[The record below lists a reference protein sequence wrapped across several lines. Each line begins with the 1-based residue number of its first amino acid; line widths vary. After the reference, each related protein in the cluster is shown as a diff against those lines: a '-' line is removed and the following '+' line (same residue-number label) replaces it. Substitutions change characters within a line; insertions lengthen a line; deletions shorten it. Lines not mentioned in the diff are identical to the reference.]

1 MAVAMANR
9 NYRIYTMCAIP
20 SLIGTWVQRMAVGW
34 FAWELTG
41 SGTWLGLVAFAD
53 LAPAVV
59 VAPIAGAFADRVD
72 RLKTVRLV
80 QYAHMLQATGLALF
94 TLAGWMTIERLF
106 CFALIQGSLQ
116 GIHQPFRQA
125 LIGTIVDR
133 REIAAAI
140 GINST
145 IWNSSRMI
153 GPAISAAIILY
164 FGVGVTF
171 AVNALSYAPMIAG
184 LYLIVARQ
192 QISGKKSLM
201 DVPSEILE
209 GVRHVAGHR
218 LIGPL
223 LVLLFAVSFFGRAV
237 AELLPGFAGA
247 VFGMDADGL
256 ALLTAGAGFGSLLSG
271 IWLSRRGRLRG
282 LDDILIASLFLVFV
296 TQTAFAAAP
305 DIATAAAVFVVWGFL
320 LNACGIIVQSLVQAE
335 VPDSIRGRVV
345 SLYGILWLGTPA
357 VGAFIMGAVADFVG
371 FRWPV
376 AIAAAAI
383 LAAFAWSLALRQRFR
398 REIANMAGK

>member
-1 MAVAMANR
+1 MANR
-9 NYRIYTMCAIP
+9 NYRIYTLCAIP

-59 VAPIAGAFADRVD
+59 VAPVAGAFADRVD
-72 RLKTVRLV
+72 RLKAVRFV
-80 QYAHMLQATGLALF
+80 QYAHMFQAIGLALF

-106 CFALIQGSLQ
+106 CFALLQGALQ

-125 LIGTIVDR
+125 LVGTIVDR

-153 GPAISAAIILY
+153 GPAISATIILY
-164 FGVGVTF
+164 YGVGVTF
-171 AVNALSYAPMIAG
+171 VVNALSYVPMLAG

-247 VFGMDADGL
+247 VFGMNADGL
-256 ALLTAGAGFGSLLSG
+256 AMLTAGAGFGSLLSG

-282 LDDILIASLFLVFV
+282 LGDILISSLFLIFV
-296 TQTAFAAAP
+296 TQTAFAASP
-305 DIATAAAVFVVWGFL
+305 DIATATAVFVVWGFL

-357 VGAFIMGAVADFVG
+357 VGAFIMGALADFVG

-383 LAAFAWSLALRQRFR
+383 LAAFAWSLALRHRFR
-398 REIANMAGK
+398 REIANMTGR

>member
-1 MAVAMANR
+1 MANR
-9 NYRIYTMCAIP
+9 NYRIYTLCAIP

-59 VAPIAGAFADRVD
+59 VAPVAGAFADRVD
-72 RLKTVRLV
+72 RLKAVRFV
-80 QYAHMLQATGLALF
+80 QYAHMFQAIGLALF

-106 CFALIQGSLQ
+106 CFALLQ
-116 GIHQPFRQA
+116 GALQGVHQPFRQA
-125 LIGTIVDR
+125 LVGTIVDR

-164 FGVGVTF
+164 YGVGVTF
-171 AVNALSYAPMIAG
+171 VVNALSYIPMLAG

-192 QISGKKSLM
+192 PVSGKKSLM

-256 ALLTAGAGFGSLLSG
+256 AMLTAGAGFGSLLSG

-282 LDDILIASLFLVFV
+282 LGDILTASIFLIFV
-296 TQTAFAAAP
+296 TQTAFAASP

-376 AIAAAAI
+376 ATAAAAI
-383 LAAFAWSLALRQRFR
+383 LAAFALSLALRQRFR
-398 REIANMAGK
+398 REIANMTGR

>member
-1 MAVAMANR
+1 MANR
-9 NYRIYTMCAIP
+9 NYRIYTLCAIP

-59 VAPIAGAFADRVD
+59 VAPVAGAFADRVD
-72 RLKTVRLV
+72 RLKAVRFV
-80 QYAHMLQATGLALF
+80 QYAHMFQATGLALF

-106 CFALIQGSLQ
+106 CFALLQGALQ

-125 LIGTIVDR
+125 LVGTIVDR

-153 GPAISAAIILY
+153 GPAISATIILY
-164 FGVGVTF
+164 YGVGVTF
-171 AVNALSYAPMIAG
+171 VVNALSYVPMLAG
-184 LYLIVARQ
+184 LYLIVVRQ

-247 VFGMDADGL
+247 VFGMNADGL
-256 ALLTAGAGFGSLLSG
+256 AMLTAGAGFGSLLSG

-282 LDDILIASLFLVFV
+282 LGDILISSLFLIFV
-296 TQTAFAAAP
+296 TQTAFAASP
-305 DIATAAAVFVVWGFL
+305 DIATATAVFVVWGFL

-357 VGAFIMGAVADFVG
+357 VGAFIMGAIADFVG

-398 REIANMAGK
+398 REIANMTGR

>member
-1 MAVAMANR
+1 MANR
-9 NYRIYTMCAIP
+9 NYRIYTLCAIP

-59 VAPIAGAFADRVD
+59 VAPVAGAFADRVD
-72 RLKTVRLV
+72 RLKAVRFV
-80 QYAHMLQATGLALF
+80 QYAHMFQATGLALF

-106 CFALIQGSLQ
+106 CFALLQGALQ

-125 LIGTIVDR
+125 LVGTIVDR

-153 GPAISAAIILY
+153 GPAISAMIILY
-164 FGVGVTF
+164 YGVGVTF
-171 AVNALSYAPMIAG
+171 VVNALSYVPMLAG

-247 VFGMDADGL
+247 VFGMNADGL
-256 ALLTAGAGFGSLLSG
+256 AMLTAGAGFGSLLSG

-282 LDDILIASLFLVFV
+282 LGDILISSLFLIFV
-296 TQTAFAAAP
+296 TQTAFAASP
-305 DIATAAAVFVVWGFL
+305 DIATATAVFVVWGFL

-357 VGAFIMGAVADFVG
+357 VGAFIMGAIADFVG

-398 REIANMAGK
+398 REIANMTGR

>member
-1 MAVAMANR
+1 MANR

-53 LAPAVV
+53 LAPTVV
-59 VAPIAGAFADRVD
+59 VAPIAGAFADRID
-72 RLKTVRLV
+72 RLKAVRFV

-171 AVNALSYAPMIAG
+171 AVNALSYVPMIVG

-201 DVPSEILE
+201 NVPSEILE

-256 ALLTAGAGFGSLLSG
+256 AMLTAGAGFGSLLSG

-282 LDDILIASLFLVFV
+282 LDDILIASLFLIFV
-296 TQTAFAAAP
+296 MQTAFAAAP

>member
-1 MAVAMANR
+1 MANR
-9 NYRIYTMCAIP
+9 NYRIYTLCAIP

-59 VAPIAGAFADRVD
+59 VAPVAGAFADRVD
-72 RLKTVRLV
+72 RLKAVRFV
-80 QYAHMLQATGLALF
+80 QYAHMFQAIGLALF

-106 CFALIQGSLQ
+106 CFALLQGALQ

-125 LIGTIVDR
+125 LVGTIVDR

-153 GPAISAAIILY
+153 GPAISATIILY
-164 FGVGVTF
+164 YGVGVTF
-171 AVNALSYAPMIAG
+171 VVNALSYVPMLAG

-247 VFGMDADGL
+247 VFGMNADGL
-256 ALLTAGAGFGSLLSG
+256 AMLTAGAGFGSLLSG

-282 LDDILIASLFLVFV
+282 LGDILISSLFLIFV
-296 TQTAFAAAP
+296 TQTAFAASP
-305 DIATAAAVFVVWGFL
+305 DIATATAVFVVWGFL

-357 VGAFIMGAVADFVG
+357 VGAFIMGALADFVG

-398 REIANMAGK
+398 REIANMTGK

>member
-1 MAVAMANR
+1 MANR
-9 NYRIYTMCAIP
+9 NYRIYTLCAIP

-59 VAPIAGAFADRVD
+59 VAPVAGAFADRVD
-72 RLKTVRLV
+72 RLKAVRFV
-80 QYAHMLQATGLALF
+80 QYAHMFQAIGLALF

-106 CFALIQGSLQ
+106 CFALLQGALQ

-125 LIGTIVDR
+125 LVGTIVDR

-153 GPAISAAIILY
+153 GPAISATIILY
-164 FGVGVTF
+164 YGVGVTF
-171 AVNALSYAPMIAG
+171 VVNALSYVPMLAG

-247 VFGMDADGL
+247 VFGMNADGL
-256 ALLTAGAGFGSLLSG
+256 AMLTAGAGFGSLLSG

-282 LDDILIASLFLVFV
+282 LGDILISSLFLIFV
-296 TQTAFAAAP
+296 TQTAFAASP
-305 DIATAAAVFVVWGFL
+305 DIATATAVFVVWGFL

-357 VGAFIMGAVADFVG
+357 VGAFIMGAIADFVG

-383 LAAFAWSLALRQRFR
+383 LAAFAWSLALRHRFR
-398 REIANMAGK
+398 REIANMTGR